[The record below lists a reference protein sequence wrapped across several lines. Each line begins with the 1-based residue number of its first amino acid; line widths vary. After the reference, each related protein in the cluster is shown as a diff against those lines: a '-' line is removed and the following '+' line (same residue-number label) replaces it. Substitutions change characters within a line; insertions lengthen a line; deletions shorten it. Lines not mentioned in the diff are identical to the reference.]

1 MSLQKQRVLATGH
14 GIVKYMSNISESRI
28 CQNCQQNFI
37 IEPDDFLFYEKIKVP
52 PPTFCPECRMIR
64 RMMWRNVRSLNK
76 RECGLCN
83 KSLISMYSNK
93 EAPVYCTECFYS
105 DKWDQFAI
113 GVNYNFSQTFFN
125 QFSHLLSKT
134 PRFFNY
140 RSGNLINSD
149 FTNYSVD
156 NKNVYLAY
164 STVGNEDVMYSEM
177 IDKSKNTFDCY
188 AVQKLDN
195 CFYNIDCDGN
205 YNTHYAVKSRNCIDS
220 FFICDCI
227 NCQNCFL
234 SYNLRNKKYFYKNR
248 QLSREE
254 YKKVIS
260 EIRLDT
266 YSGISSLSNSFEDIV
281 KNKVIHRF
289 AQTYNSLNIIGDNI
303 ANSHNVKNSFNV
315 QDSENIK
322 YSNRVLMHTKDSM
335 DLQGLASGEL
345 IYESVAASFNT
356 YKDYFCYVTLE
367 SKECEYSFLLKNCS
381 NCFGCVGLKKASYC
395 ILNKQYEKEEYFKIV
410 EKIKKQMIDMPYV
423 DSKNRVYRYGEFF
436 PYEMSPFGYNETNAI
451 DYFPIN
457 KEEAI
462 IKGYNWREREKRN
475 YNITIQSSEL
485 QDSILEVDENIFK
498 EIIGCPNN
506 GNEKYQCTTAYR
518 IMPEELQFYKQKGL
532 PLPRYCPNCRHYQRL
547 KFINPMKLWHRKC
560 MKEGCNNEF
569 ETSYAPERPEVI
581 YCEKCYQKE
590 VY

>member
-1 MSLQKQRVLATGH
+1 M
-14 GIVKYMSNISESRI
+14 ESQTKN
-28 CQNCQQNFI
+28 CQNCQKDFI

-83 KSLISMYSNK
+83 KSLISMYSDE
-93 EAPVYCTECFYS
+93 EAPVYCTKCFYS

-113 GVNYNFSQTFFN
+113 GIDYDFSRNFFD
-125 QFSHLLSKT
+125 QFSGLLSKA

-140 RSGNLINSD
+140 ISGNLINSD
-149 FTNYSVD
+149 FTNYSID
-156 NKNVYLAY
+156 NKNVYLSY
-164 STVGNEDVMYSEM
+164 SAVGNEDVMYSEM

-195 CFYNIDCDGN
+195 SSYSVDCDNN
-205 YNTHYAVKSRNCIDS
+205 YNTHYAVKSRNCMDS
-220 FFICDCI
+220 YFIYDCI
-227 NCQNCFL
+227 NCQNCFM
-234 SYNLRNKKYFYKNR
+234 SYNLRNKKYFYKNQ

-260 EIRLDT
+260 ELGLDT
-266 YSGISSLSNSFEDIV
+266 YNNISLLNNSFEDII

-303 ANSHNVKNSFNV
+303 VNSHNVKNSFNV

-345 IYESVAASFNT
+345 IYESVAASWST
-356 YKDYFCYVTLE
+356 YKDYFCYSTLE
-367 SKECEYSFLLKNCS
+367 SKECEYSFVLKNCS
-381 NCFGCVGLKKASYC
+381 NCFGCVGLKGASYC
-395 ILNKQYEKEEYFKIV
+395 IFNKQYKKDEYFEMV
-410 EKIKKQMIDMPYV
+410 EKIKKQMIDMPYI
-423 DSKNRVYRYGEFF
+423 DKKGRVYRYGEFF
-436 PYEMSPFGYNETNAI
+436 PYEMSPFGYNETNAV

-457 KEEAI
+457 KAEAVT
-462 IKGYNWREREKRN
+462 KGYNWREREKRN
-475 YNITIQSSEL
+475 YNITIHSNEL
-485 QDSILEVDENIFK
+485 PDSIKEVDENIFN
-498 EIIGCPNN
+498 EIIGCPND

-532 PLPRYCPNCRHYQRL
+532 SLPRYCPNCRHYQRL
-547 KFINPMKLWHRKC
+547 KFINPMRLWHRQC
-560 MKEGCNNEF
+560 MNEGCTNEF
-569 ETSYAPERPEVI
+569 ETSYAPEKPEIV

-590 VY
+590 VC